1 MAGKFLK
8 FFSPFVRAMP
18 EIKQPQREVSFKEK
32 FIWTAVVLIIY
43 LIMSNIRLFGINFE
57 QSTDYFFWLRVILAS
72 QRGMLTELGIGP
84 IVTAG
89 LIMQLLLGSRI
100 INVNMADP
108 YDRAMFSGAQKVLAV
123 FLTIF
128 NAVAYIL
135 GGAFG
140 SLTGP
145 EGIGISGAFFIFFQ
159 LLFAGII
166 IILLDELLQKGW
178 GLGSGVSLFI
188 AAGVAGQIFWNCFS
202 FFPTPSPSAD
212 PPGDGLPRG
221 IVIAFFTALF
231 DNDPNT
237 TLGTILLRG
246 SYPSLIGIITTV
258 AIFLLVIWF
267 ESTRVEIPLAYRGYR
282 GFKGKYPMKLL
293 YVSNIPVI
301 LVNALY
307 ANFLFFGQ
315 LLAGP
320 ASAIRSSNGGLID
333 DFWVD
338 LIGKFRI
345 EEGAGGLAGQQLIP
359 ESGLVYLLTPPLGI
373 DQLAADPFRAVFYF
387 LILLILCIFLGRVW
401 VEVSG
406 LAPRDIANQII
417 DSKMQ
422 IPGFRSSGK
431 IIERILKRYIP
442 TLVILNGIIVASLS
456 FFADSLRALSSGT
469 GLLIA
474 IGIIQNYGETI
485 AKELAAVQYP
495 GLRAMLGM
503 D

>member
-8 FFSPFVRAMP
+8 FFSPFVKALP
-18 EIKQPQREVSFKEK
+18 EVKQPQREVSFREK
-32 FIWTAVVLIIY
+32 FIWTALVLIIY
-43 LIMSNIRLFGINFE
+43 LILSNIPLYGVNVE
-57 QSTDYFFWLRVILAS
+57 ESTDYFYWLRVILAS
-72 QRGMLTELGIGP
+72 QRGTLTELGIGP
-84 IVTAG
+84 IVTSG

-128 NAVAYIL
+128 NSVAYIL

-140 SLTGP
+140 PLY
-145 EGIGISGAFFIFFQ
+145 EIGIGGAFLIFFQ

-188 AAGVAGQIFWNCFS
+188 AAGVAGQVFWNAFS
-202 FFPTPSPSAD
+202 FVPTPLPVD
-212 PPGDGLPRG
+212 GGDGLPRG
-221 IVIAFFTALF
+221 VIVAFFTALF
-231 DNDPNT
+231 DSDPNNLEQ
-237 TLGTILLRG
+237 LGGLVWRFGT
-246 SYPSLIGIITTV
+246 YPSLVGILTTTLILFIV
-258 AIFLLVIWF
+258 VWF
-267 ESTRVEIPLAYRGYR
+267 ESTRVEIPLAYRGTR

-320 ASAIRSSNGGLID
+320 ESGLRLSQGGLIP
-333 DFWVD
+333 DFWVN
-338 LIGKFRI
+338 LIGIFRVEQGTGPVAGTQLVPI
-345 EEGAGGLAGQQLIP
+345 GGLI
-359 ESGLVYLLTPPLGI
+359 YYFTPPLGPLEVI
-373 DQLAADPFRAVFYF
+373 GDPVRAIIYLVVF
-387 LILLILCIFLGRVW
+387 IVLCILLGRVW

-406 LAPRDIANQII
+406 LAPRDIAGQII
-417 DSKMQ
+417 DSKMHV
-422 IPGFRSSGK
+422 PGFRSSSK

-442 TLVILNGIIVASLS
+442 TLVILNGIIIACLS
-456 FFADSLRALSSGT
+456 FTADSLRALSSGT

-474 IGIIQNYGETI
+474 IGIIHQYGETI
-485 AKELAAVQYP
+485 AKELAASQYP
-495 GLRAMLGM
+495 GMRAMLGM

>member
-1 MAGKFLK
+1 MAGRFLK

-43 LIMSNIRLFGINFE
+43 LIMSNIPLYGVQLE
-57 QSTDYFFWLRVILAS
+57 QSTDYFYWLRVILAS
-72 QRGMLTELGIGP
+72 QRGTLTELGIGP

-89 LIMQLLLGSRI
+89 LIMQLLLGSKI

-128 NAVAYIL
+128 NALAYL
-135 GGAFG
+135 VGGAFG
-140 SLTGP
+140 RLGGA
-145 EGIGISGAFFIFFQ
+145 EGIGILDAVFIFVQ
-159 LLFAGII
+159 LLFAGIV

-188 AAGVAGQIFWNCFS
+188 AAGVAGQIFWNSFS
-202 FFPTPSPSAD
+202 FIQAE
-212 PPGDGLPRG
+212 DGVPRG
-221 IVIAFFTALF
+221 IIIAFFSVLF
-231 DNDPNT
+231 DDKPDT
-237 TLGTILLRG
+237 HLGTLFLRQRL
-246 SYPSLIGIITTV
+246 PSLLGLFTTV
-258 AIFLLVIWF
+258 IILFVVIWF
-267 ESTRVEIPLAYRGYR
+267 ESTRIEIPLAYRGYR

-320 ASAIRSSNGGLID
+320 DAALRATNGGLIP
-333 DFWVD
+333 DFWLN
-338 LIGKFRI
+338 LIGVF
-345 EEGAGGLAGQQLIP
+345 ESQSAGEGMGGQLIP
-359 ESGLVYLLTPPLGI
+359 TGGLIYLLTPPLGI
-373 DQLAADPFRAVFYF
+373 EQLLGDPGRAVIYLMIF
-387 LILLILCIFLGRVW
+387 IVLCIMLGRVW

-406 LAPRDIANQII
+406 LSPRDIAGQII

-422 IPGFRSSGK
+422 VPGFRSSEK

-442 TLVILNGIIVASLS
+442 TLIILNGIIIAVLS
-456 FFADSLRALSSGT
+456 FFADSLGALTSGT
-469 GLLIA
+469 GLLIS
-474 IGIIQNYGETI
+474 IGIIHSYAETI
-485 AKELAAVQYP
+485 SKEFAAQQYP
-495 GLRAMLGM
+495 GLRGFLGM

>member
-1 MAGKFLK
+1 MAGKFIR
-8 FFSPFVRAMP
+8 FFSPFVKAMP

-32 FIWTAVVLIIY
+32 FIWTAIVLIIY
-43 LIMSNIRLFGINFE
+43 IVLSNVPLYGISLA
-57 QSTDYFFWLRVILAS
+57 QSTDYFYWLRVILAS
-72 QRGMLTELGIGP
+72 QRGTLTELGIGP

-89 LIMQLLLGSRI
+89 LIMQLLLGSKI

-108 YDRAMFSGAQKVLAV
+108 YDRAMFSGSQKVLAV

-128 NAVAYIL
+128 NSLAYIL

-140 SLTGP
+140 SLA
-145 EGIGISGAFFIFFQ
+145 EIGIQGAFFIFFQ

-188 AAGVAGQIFWNCFS
+188 AAGVAGQIFFNSFS
-202 FFPTPSPSAD
+202 WLPAQ
-212 PPGDGLPRG
+212 DGLPRG
-221 IVIAFFTALF
+221 VVIAFFTVLF
-231 DNDPNT
+231 DGDSSTN
-237 TLGTILLRG
+237 LGQLVLRG
-246 SYPSLIGIITTV
+246 QFPSLIGIITTIV
-258 AIFLLVIWF
+258 IFLLVIWF

-307 ANFLFFGQ
+307 ANILFFGQ
-315 LLAGP
+315 LFAGP
-320 ASAIRSSNGGLID
+320 YSAVRQTMGGLIP

-338 LIGKFRI
+338 LIGKFNI
-345 EEGAGGLAGQQLIP
+345 EESAGTAGGQQLIP
-359 ESGLVYLLTPPLGI
+359 YYGLVYLLTPPLGLE
-373 DQLAADPFRAVFYF
+373 QVAANPFRAVFY
-387 LILLILCIFLGRVW
+387 LIVFIFLCIVLGRVW

-406 LAPRDIANQII
+406 LAPRDIADQII

-422 IPGFRSSGK
+422 VPGFRSSSK

-442 TLVILNGIIVASLS
+442 TLVILNGIIIAVLS
-456 FFADSLRALSSGT
+456 FTADTLRALTSGT

-474 IGIIQNYGETI
+474 IGIIHNYAETI
-485 AKELAAVQYP
+485 SKELAASQYP
-495 GLRAMLGM
+495 GMRAMLGM

>member
-1 MAGKFLK
+1 MAGRFLK

-43 LIMSNIRLFGINFE
+43 LIMSNIQLYGVQLE
-57 QSTDYFFWLRVILAS
+57 ESTDYFYWLRVILAS
-72 QRGMLTELGIGP
+72 QRGTLTELGIGP

-89 LIMQLLLGSRI
+89 LIMQLLLGSKI

-108 YDRAMFSGAQKVLAV
+108 YDRAMFSGAQKVLSV

-128 NAVAYIL
+128 NAIAYL
-135 GGAFG
+135 VGGAFG
-140 SLTGP
+140 RLGGA
-145 EGIGISGAFFIFFQ
+145 EGIGLTNAVFIFVQ

-188 AAGVAGQIFWNCFS
+188 AAGVAGQIFWNSFS
-202 FFPTPSPSAD
+202 FIEAE
-212 PPGDGLPRG
+212 DGVPRG
-221 IVIAFFTALF
+221 IIIAFFSALF
-231 DNDPNT
+231 DPDIN
-237 TLGTILLRG
+237 LGTLLIRQRL
-246 SYPSLIGIITTV
+246 PSLLGLFTTV
-258 AIFLLVIWF
+258 IILFVVIWF
-267 ESTRVEIPLAYRGYR
+267 ESTRIEIPLAYRGYR

-320 ASAIRSSNGGLID
+320 DSALRLDNGGLIPD
-333 DFWVD
+333 MWLD
-338 LIGKFRI
+338 LIGRFHS
-345 EEGAGGLAGQQLIP
+345 ESAGEGMGGQLIP
-359 ESGLVYLLTPPLGI
+359 EYGLIYLLTPPLGI
-373 DQLAADPFRAVFYF
+373 DQLIEDPTRAIIY
-387 LILLILCIFLGRVW
+387 LIIFIVLCIMLGRVW

-406 LAPRDIANQII
+406 LAPRDIAGQII

-422 IPGFRSSGK
+422 VPGFRSSEK

-442 TLVILNGIIVASLS
+442 TLVILNGIIIAVLS
-456 FFADSLRALSSGT
+456 FFADSLGALTSGT
-469 GLLIA
+469 GLLIS
-474 IGIIQNYGETI
+474 IGIIHSYAETI
-485 AKELAAVQYP
+485 SKEFAAAQYP
-495 GLRAMLGM
+495 GLRGFLGM